1 LLVTRTHQQLPFVT
15 AATFQCRTAAMAT
28 AILSPSL
35 LNFNDYWVVL
45 ARCCCVAAVAM
56 PGE

>member
-1 LLVTRTHQQLPFVT
+1 VTRTHQQLPFVT